1 MKTLG
6 FIGTGGMGSGMAAN
20 LIKAGY
26 RLVVNDLRREQGG
39 ALESQGAQ
47 FKDSPKAVAESSEL
61 VLSMLPNNDAV
72 RAVGLGKGGLAEATT
87 GAKVWIDFSSID
99 KETIVGV
106 SGELNKKG
114 WTVVDASAGGVE
126 EVAAAGE
133 LALWLSG
140 SKALFD
146 EHQPIFK
153 AMGKSILHVGELGN
167 AKLVKNAMAMLAAVQ
182 HLSFVEICSWLRKG
196 GLDEATFQAIIKNS
210 QQDSVATRRITE
222 ILVSRKYKPRKS
234 WMPKDVG
241 FGLDMAREMEVPM
254 PFVGL
259 ASQMFAIAQAT
270 GQDGYEATGIACNVY
285 DLINGKYKRA
295 NGPSS

>member
-26 RLVVNDLRREQGG
+26 SLVVTDLRREQAKG
-39 ALESQGAQ
+39 LESQGAK
-47 FKDSPKAVAESSEL
+47 FADSPKAVAESSEL
-61 VLSMLPNNDAV
+61 VLSMLPTNGAV
-72 RAVGLGKGGLAEATT
+72 KAVALGKGGLAEATT

-99 KETIVGV
+99 KETIVGA
-106 SGELNKKG
+106 SDELGKKG

-126 EVAAAGE
+126 EVAAAGQ

-140 SKALFD
+140 SKTLFD

-182 HLSFVEICSWLRKG
+182 HMSLVEVCSWLKKG
-196 GLDEATFQAIIKNS
+196 GLDEATFQTVIKNS
-210 QQDSVATRRITE
+210 QQDSVATRRIME
-222 ILVSRKYKPRKS
+222 IVVSRNFKPRKS

-259 ASQMFAIAQAT
+259 AQQMFAIAQAT

-285 DLINGKYKRA
+285 DVINGVK
-295 NGPSS
+295 N

>member
-26 RLVVNDLRREQGG
+26 RLVVNDLRREQAKGLEGEG
-39 ALESQGAQ
+39 ARFME
-47 FKDSPKAVAESSEL
+47 SPKAVAESCEL

-72 RAVGLGKGGLAEATT
+72 RAVGLGKGGLVEATT
-87 GAKVWIDFSSID
+87 GTKEWIDFSSID

-140 SKALFD
+140 PKTLFD

-153 AMGKSILHVGELGN
+153 AMGKSVLHVGELGN

-182 HLSFVEICSWLRKG
+182 HLSFVEIGCWLRKG
-196 GLDEATFQAIIKNS
+196 GLDEATFQNIIKNS
-210 QQDSVATRRITE
+210 QQDSVATRRIME

-241 FGLDMAREMEVPM
+241 FGLDMARDMGVPM

-259 ASQMFAIAQAT
+259 AYQMFAIAQAT

-285 DLINGKYKRA
+285 DVINGNRTK
-295 NGPSS
+295 PT

>member
-6 FIGTGGMGSGMAAN
+6 FIGTGGMGHGMAAN

-26 RLVVNDLRREQGG
+26 SLVVNDLNREQAKGLEAHG
-39 ALESQGAQ
+39 AK
-47 FKDSPKAVAESSEL
+47 FVDSPKAVAESCEI
-61 VLSMLPNNDAV
+61 VLSMLPNNAAV
-72 RAVGLGKGGLAEATT
+72 TAIGLGTGGLVEATT

-99 KETIVGV
+99 KATIVDA
-106 SGELNKKG
+106 SDELGKSG
-114 WTVVDASAGGVE
+114 WTVVDAGAGGVE
-126 EVAAAGE
+126 EVAAAGQ
-133 LALWLSG
+133 LALWVSG

-146 EHQPIFK
+146 EYQPIFEPM
-153 AMGKSILHVGELGN
+153 AKSILYVGELGN

-182 HLSFVEICSWLRKG
+182 HMSLVEVGSWLSKG
-196 GLDEATFQAIIKNS
+196 GLDAATFQNIIKNS
-210 QQDSVATRRITE
+210 QQDSVATQRIME
-222 ILVSRKYKPRKS
+222 KVVSGDYKPRKS

-285 DLINGKYKRA
+285 DVINGNKPK
-295 NGPSS
+295 SS

>member
-1 MKTLG
+1 MKTVG

-26 RLVVNDLRREQGG
+26 SLVVTDLRREQAKG
-39 ALESQGAQ
+39 LEGQGAK
-47 FKDSPKAVAESSEL
+47 FADSPKAVAESCEL
-61 VLSMLPNNDAV
+61 VLSMLPHNDAV
-72 RAVGLGKGGLAEATT
+72 KAVALGKGGLAEATS

-99 KETIVGV
+99 KETIVSV

-182 HLSFVEICSWLRKG
+182 HMTVVEIGAWLGKS
-196 GLDEATFQAIIKNS
+196 GLDQPTFKTILDNSPWDSAALRRMMEII
-210 QQDSVATRRITE
+210 
-222 ILVSRKYKPRKS
+222 VSGKFKPRKS

-259 ASQMFAIAQAT
+259 AQQMFAIAQAT
-270 GQDGYEATGIACNVY
+270 GQDGYEATGIAANVY
-285 DLINGKYKRA
+285 DVINGKK
-295 NGPSS
+295 N

>member
-6 FIGTGGMGSGMAAN
+6 FIGCGGMGAGMAAN
-20 LIKAGY
+20 LLKAGY
-26 RLVVNDLRREQGG
+26 SLVVNDLNRAQ
-39 ALESQGAQ
+39 AKSLEAQGAA
-47 FKDSPKAVAESSEL
+47 FKDSPRAVAESCDL
-61 VLSMLPNNDAV
+61 VLSMLPTNDAV
-72 RAVGLGKGGLAEATT
+72 KAVSLGKGGLIEATA

-99 KETIVGV
+99 KATIVGADA
-106 SGELNKKG
+106 ELSPKG

-126 EVAAAGE
+126 EVAAAGQ

-146 EHQPIFK
+146 EHQPIFR

-182 HLSFVEICSWLRKG
+182 HLSIVEIGSWLKKG
-196 GLDEATFQAIIKNS
+196 GLDDATFQTILKNS
-210 QQDSVATRRITE
+210 QQDSVATQRIME
-222 ILVSRKYKPRKS
+222 IVVSGKYKPRKS

-254 PFVGL
+254 PFVSL

-285 DLINGKYKRA
+285 DVINGVKK
-295 NGPSS
+295 

>member
-1 MKTLG
+1 MKAVG

-26 RLVVNDLRREQGG
+26 RLVVNDLRREQAKG
-39 ALESQGAQ
+39 LEAAGAQ
-47 FKDSPKAVAESSEL
+47 FKDSPKAVAESCEL

-99 KETIVGV
+99 KETIVSV
-106 SGELNKKG
+106 SGELNKEG

-182 HLSFVEICSWLRKG
+182 HLSLVEICCWLRKG
-196 GLDEATFQAIIKNS
+196 GLDEATFQTIIKNS
-210 QQDSVATRRITE
+210 QQDSVATRRIME
-222 ILVSRKYKPRKS
+222 ILVSRKFKPRKS

-241 FGLDMAREMEVPM
+241 FGLDMARHMEAPM

-259 ASQMFAIAQAT
+259 AYQMFAIAQAT
-270 GQDGYEATGIACNVY
+270 GLDGYEATGIACNLY
-285 DLINGKYKRA
+285 DLINGNKTK
-295 NGPSS
+295 PS

>member
-1 MKTLG
+1 MKTVG

-26 RLVVNDLRREQGG
+26 RVIVTDLRREQAKG
-39 ALESQGAQ
+39 LEAAGAQ
-47 FKDSPKAVAESSEL
+47 FKDSPKAVAEACDL

-72 RAVGLGKGGLAEATT
+72 KAVGLGKGGLVEATT
-87 GAKVWIDFSSID
+87 GTKVWIDFSSID

-106 SGELNKKG
+106 SGELTKKG

-140 SKALFD
+140 SKALFN

-167 AKLVKNAMAMLAAVQ
+167 AKLVKNAMAMLAAIQ
-182 HLSFVEICSWLRKG
+182 HLSFVEVC
-196 GLDEATFQAIIKNS
+196 
-210 QQDSVATRRITE
+210 
-222 ILVSRKYKPRKS
+222 
-234 WMPKDVG
+234 
-241 FGLDMAREMEVPM
+241 
-254 PFVGL
+254 
-259 ASQMFAIAQAT
+259 
-270 GQDGYEATGIACNVY
+270 C
-285 DLINGKYKRA
+285 
-295 NGPSS
+295 

>member
-6 FIGTGGMGSGMAAN
+6 FIGTGGMGVGMAAN

-26 RLVVNDLRREQGG
+26 SLVVTDLRREQSRG
-39 ALESQGAQ
+39 LEAQGAK
-47 FKDSPKAVAESSEL
+47 FMDSPRAVAENCDI

-72 RAVGLGKGGLAEATT
+72 RAVALAAGGLAEATT
-87 GAKVWIDFSSID
+87 GSKLWIDFSSID

-106 SGELNKKG
+106 NGELAAKG
-114 WTVVDASAGGVE
+114 WTIVDASAGGVE

-140 SKALFD
+140 SKELFD

-153 AMGKSILHVGELGN
+153 AMGKSVLHVGELGN

-182 HLSFVEICSWLRKG
+182 HLSLVEVGWLLKKG
-196 GLDEATFQAIIKNS
+196 GLDEATFSSILRNS
-210 QQDSVATRRITE
+210 QQDSIATRRIMDVV
-222 ILVSRKYKPRKS
+222 VSRKFKPRKS

-241 FGLDMAREMEVPM
+241 FGLDLAREMEVSM

-259 ASQMFAIAQAT
+259 AQQMFAIAQAT
-270 GQDGYEATGIACNVY
+270 GQDGYEATGLACNVY
-285 DLINGKYKRA
+285 DLINGAKK
-295 NGPSS
+295 

>member
-26 RLVVNDLRREQGG
+26 SLVVTDLNRAQAKG
-39 ALESQGAQ
+39 LEAQGAK
-47 FKDSPKAVAESSEL
+47 FADSPKAVAEQCEL
-61 VLSMLPNNDAV
+61 VLSMLPHNAAV
-72 RAVGLGKGGLAEATT
+72 TAVALGKGGLSEATK

-99 KETIVGV
+99 KDTIVGA
-106 SGELNKKG
+106 SKELGKKG

-126 EVAAAGE
+126 EVAAAGQ
-133 LALWLSG
+133 LALWVSG

-146 EHQPIFK
+146 EYQPIFK
-153 AMGKSILHVGELGN
+153 AMGKSILQVGELGN
-167 AKLVKNAMAMLAAVQ
+167 AKMVKNAMAMLAAVQ
-182 HLSFVEICSWLRKG
+182 HLSLVEIGCWLKKG
-196 GLDEATFQAIIKNS
+196 GLDEATFQNILKNS
-210 QQDSVATRRITE
+210 QQDSVATRRIME
-222 ILVSRKYKPRKS
+222 IVVSRNFKPRKS

-259 ASQMFAIAQAT
+259 AYQMFAIAQAT
-270 GQDGYEATGIACNVY
+270 GQDGFEATGIACNVY
-285 DLINGKYKRA
+285 DVINGKK
-295 NGPSS
+295 N